1 MEARGE
7 AMRLKDKVAVIC
19 GASDEFAHAIALG
32 YAREGAKLYLQDFVD
47 ASGRLDHTATA
58 ARHAGAEVGTGL
70 HDIAHAAEA
79 AAMASEALARYGK
92 IDILVNASSGG
103 WHGKFFDCTEA
114 DFQKA
119 IDRGLT
125 AYFLTCQAV
134 GKEMARRGG
143 GKIINI
149 TSIVG
154 KLGSGGAIPWSAARG
169 GVDAMTAAIAQ
180 GLGPYGINVCALAR
194 GASDMTAYPSAAKP
208 ERLRRMAFGRLGTA
222 EDLVGPAIFLATD
235 EAKWITGSVI
245 YADGGYVTAAATD
258 AEHRVTDVPYRGP

>member
-1 MEARGE
+1 
-7 AMRLKDKVAVIC
+7 MRLKDKIAVIC

-32 YAREGAKLYLQDFVD
+32 YAREGAKLFLQDFAD
-47 ASGRLDHTATA
+47 AAGRLDATAAA
-58 ARHAGAEVGTGL
+58 ARHAGAEVATGIF
-70 HDIAHAAEA
+70 DITHASEA
-79 AAMASEALARYGK
+79 AALASQALHRYGK
-92 IDILVNASSGG
+92 IDILLNATSGG
-103 WHGKFFDCTEA
+103 WHGKFFECTEA
-114 DFQKA
+114 DFAKA

-134 GKEMARRGG
+134 GKEMARKGG

-154 KLGSGGAIPWSAARG
+154 KLGSGGAIPWCAARG

-194 GASDMTAYPSAAKP
+194 GASSMTNYPEAAKA
-208 ERLRRMAFGRLGTA
+208 ERLRRLALGRLGTA

-235 EAKWITGSVI
+235 DARWITGSVI

-258 AEHRVTDVPYRGP
+258 NEHRVTEVPYRGP